1 MTPPQALPDR
11 VVLVDD
17 DALVLKLQ
25 SQQLRNLGYQHLR
38 GYEDARAALA
48 ALQTEGGGADLVLCD
63 LQMPMMDGIE
73 FLRALAVGGFQGR
86 LLLVS
91 GEQGRVLKAAA
102 QLAQAH
108 GLKLLGT
115 LQKPVSMAQLQAV
128 LCRAQTSA
136 APAGP
141 APGPALEAD
150 DLRRGLQ
157 AGELHN
163 VYQPKVAMATGEL
176 VGLEALVRW
185 QHPQRG
191 LVPPDHFIGLAEDS
205 GQIDELLWCVLD
217 AALRDAAGWA
227 ARGLALSVA
236 VNVSMDNLL
245 QLDFPDRVAA
255 RAAHHGLP
263 LSQLVLEVTESRLMR
278 NAVLVTDTL
287 TRLRLKR
294 VGLSID
300 DFGTGHSSLVQLRDL
315 PFEELKV
322 DKSFVHGAAG
332 DPALRSIVESN
343 LRLGQQ
349 LGMQTVGE
357 GVEDLDDWR
366 LLRAAGCTLAQ
377 GYFISRPMPPQA
389 VVAWAATWA
398 LRAPGLLVA

>member
-1 MTPPQALPDR
+1 MSSANNLPDR

-25 SQQLRNLGYQHLR
+25 SQQLRNLGYQDLR
-38 GYEDARAALA
+38 AFEDARTALA
-48 ALQTEGGGADLVLCD
+48 SLQAEGGGADLVLCD
-63 LQMPMMDGIE
+63 LQMPAMDGIE
-73 FLRALAVGGFQGR
+73 FVRALAASGFQGR

-108 GLKLLGT
+108 GLRLLGT
-115 LQKPVSMAQLQAV
+115 LQKPVSMLQLQAV
-128 LCRAQTSA
+128 LCREQVH
-136 APAGP
+136 AGRP
-141 APGPALEAD
+141 TPDAGPALEAAE
-150 DLRRGLQ
+150 LRRGLQ
-157 AGELHN
+157 VGELHN
-163 VYQPKVAMATGEL
+163 VYQPKVSLATGEL
-176 VGLEALVRW
+176 VGVEALVRW

-191 LVPPDHFIGLAEDS
+191 LVPPDQFIALAEDS
-205 GQIDELLWCVLD
+205 GQIDALLWYVLERALHD
-217 AALRDAAGWA
+217 ATGWS
-227 ARGLALSVA
+227 ARGLTLSVA

-263 LSQLVLEVTESRLMR
+263 LSQLMLEVTESRLMR
-278 NAVLVTDTL
+278 NALVVMDTL

-332 DPALRSIVESN
+332 DPALRSIVESS

-377 GYFISRPMPPQA
+377 GFFIGRPMPPLA
-389 VVAWAATWA
+389 VPAWAATWA
-398 LRAPGLLVA
+398 LRASGLLGA